1 MSNSYKKSGSSLF
14 TKKINYIGKKLLETN
29 QNSIRHNN
37 FFSVIFISDT
47 HSQQLDENTKKNS
60 SLDQYCL
67 LLKKIKLYEN
77 ITCIVHGG
85 DAIHGFA
92 NNPIKS
98 NTQLK
103 QFIASTK
110 NELYE
115 NTNPLKIIP
124 FVMNEGNHDYTCNN
138 FNKLVGENSDIIKA
152 KKHYLDIILLYTGY
166 MHNGFSDLTSFK
178 KQLSYVENK
187 IKKEHKMVKF
197 IIDMHIPP
205 QIGAFVKYSN
215 HTLNSE
221 LTTEFIKFI
230 NKYQSRIISVTTHH
244 IHNFNTSDFS
254 LPVYIHPEGNIP
266 IYLTSSGGNKDSN
279 KHSKSQCK
287 CLKMNFVTDK
297 NKINLKDVEE
307 IVL

>member
-1 MSNSYKKSGSSLF
+1 MSKEKLWLSEAMLQMNKKLKKHTLNIINSHAGSGKTKFIFDNFLEESYKYVDDIGQKCYISNLDRVLYVCDTTMLKSSVLQEAEGFS
-14 TKKINYIGKKLLETN
+14 KILE
-29 QNSIRHNN
+29 
-37 FFSVIFISDT
+37 
-47 HSQQLDENTKKNS
+47 K
-60 SLDQYCL
+60 
-67 LLKKIKLYEN
+67 
-77 ITCIVHGG
+77 G
-85 DAIHGFA
+85 D
-92 NNPIKS
+92 
-98 NTQLK
+98 L
-103 QFIASTK
+103 
-110 NELYE
+110 
-115 NTNPLKIIP
+115 
-124 FVMNEGNHDYTCNN
+124 
-138 FNKLVGENSDIIKA
+138 IKA

-230 NKYQSRIISVTTHH
+230 NKYQSRIIAITTHH